1 MFSLIVGIR
10 LVIFFVSPSL
20 FILFY
25 APLIKVHHMS
35 LFLLFFSLIKK
46 SNFKWKI
53 KSNTTHT
60 IVECGAKGSGDS
72 GPFHI
77 KLKAHAEE
85 EEIPEDE

>member
-25 APLIKVHHMS
+25 APLIKVRHMS
-35 LFLLFFSLIKK
+35 LFLLSFFFFWIKK

-53 KSNTTHT
+53 KSNTTHYSRGNRNR
-60 IVECGAKGSGDS
+60 ISDKQ
-72 GPFHI
+72 
-77 KLKAHAEE
+77 AEGIE
-85 EEIPEDE
+85 KNKSRRRRIIC

>member
-46 SNFKWKI
+46 NQILNGK
-53 KSNTTHT
+53 
-60 IVECGAKGSGDS
+60 
-72 GPFHI
+72 
-77 KLKAHAEE
+77 
-85 EEIPEDE
+85 